1 MNRPTRDNSS
11 ALTQVFRRFRRRK
24 PSRHP
29 LLVVT
34 VLTADHQQ
42 TVDVKPDRIDIVE
55 LAD

>member
-1 MNRPTRDNSS
+1 MNRPTRENSS

-29 LLVVT
+29 LLVVM
-34 VLTADHQQ
+34 VLTADHQK
-42 TVDVKPDRIDIVE
+42 TVDVKPDLIDIVE